1 MLNLHNDLKLQQK
14 LHSKLQLKTR
24 LVQQLNT
31 IYADVNLSMTME
43 YLATEL
49 INTMRL
55 TEQCHTPT
63 PQINHWSEKDTV
75 LITYGDSILNKDE
88 KPLQTLHH
96 FLQDYCADTINSVH
110 ILPFF
115 PYSSDDGFSVINYA
129 SVNESLGDWNDIKK
143 IAQTHHLMSDL
154 VINHCS
160 SRSKWFANFIRG
172 EGTGH
177 DYFYTAATYALSNV
191 SDSNNSSASSSN
203 CNNHKAQCDTSS
215 VVRPRTSP
223 LFRSTP
229 TASGEQQVWCTF
241 SHDQVDL
248 DFTNPKVLINFVSII
263 RQYLDNGIKIFRL
276 DAIAFLWK
284 KAGTSCINL
293 PETHEMVRL
302 LRTLIEH
309 ARPDAVII
317 TETNIPNKENLTY
330 FGNGN
335 EAHCIYN
342 FALPPLLVNTL
353 ITGNCQ
359 YLQQWMM
366 SMPPA
371 QNGTAYFNFIASH
384 DGIGLRP
391 TEGLLSEQEISQLV
405 TTMQKFGGKISWRTI
420 TADTQNISN
429 SDVKEKRKPYE
440 MNITLYD
447 ALQGTTSGKDEW
459 GHARFICAHT
469 IMFALEGIP
478 GIYIH
483 SLLGTSNDY
492 KKLQHTSHNR
502 AINRHRWERDT
513 LIPQLNDLKS
523 QHARSLSDINHL
535 IKLRISQPA
544 FHPNATQFTLQL
556 GQQLFGFWRQ
566 SIDRS
571 QSIFCISNISDT
583 QQTLP
588 LASVNLISSDFWH
601 DLISGETIDNI
612 CQLLTLKPYQTLW
625 LSNR

>member
-1 MLNLHNDLKLQQK
+1 MLNPNIDLQQ
-14 LHSKLQLKTR
+14 R
-24 LVQQLNT
+24 IAQQLNM
-31 IYADVNLSMTME
+31 IYADVNLPVSLAH
-43 YLATEL
+43 LATTL
-49 INTMRL
+49 IDTMRL
-55 TEQCHTPT
+55 TDQFHTPT
-63 PQINHWSEKDTV
+63 PQINHWSEKDTI
-75 LITYGDSILNKDE
+75 LITYGDSILKQDE
-88 KPLQTLHH
+88 KPLKTLHH
-96 FLQDYCADTINSVH
+96 FLQNHCADTINSVH

-115 PYSSDDGFSVINYA
+115 PYSSDDGFSVIDYA
-129 SVNESLGDWNDIKK
+129 SVNESLGDWDDIKQ
-143 IAQTHHLMSDL
+143 IAQSHHLMSDL

-160 SRSKWFANFIRG
+160 SRSKWFDNFIRG

-177 DYFYTAATYALSNV
+177 DYFYTAATYSHSNTE
-191 SDSNNSSASSSN
+191 A
-203 CNNHKAQCDTSS
+203 

-223 LFRSTP
+223 LFKTTA

-263 RQYLDNGIKIFRL
+263 RQYLDNGVKIFRL

-284 KAGTSCINL
+284 KAGTPCINL

-359 YLQQWMM
+359 YLKQWMM

-391 TEGLLSEQEISQLV
+391 TEGLLSDQEINQLV
-405 TTMQKFGGKISWRTI
+405 CTMQAFGGQISWRTV
-420 TADTQNISN
+420 TAKDKSSAST
-429 SDVKEKRKPYE
+429 EERKPYE
-440 MNITLYD
+440 LNITLYD
-447 ALQGTTSGKDEW
+447 ALQGTTAGKDKW
-459 GHARFICAHT
+459 GHARFICAHA
-469 IMFALEGIP
+469 IMLALEGIP

-492 KKLQHTSHNR
+492 KKLEHTSHNR
-502 AINRHRWERDT
+502 SINRHRWNLNA
-513 LIPQLNDLKS
+513 LIEKLDDPDS
-523 QHARSLSDINHL
+523 QHARSLHDINHL
-535 IKLRISQPA
+535 ITLRTAQPA

-556 GQQLFGFWRQ
+556 SEKIFGFWRQ

-583 QQTLP
+583 QLTLP
-588 LASVNLISSDFWH
+588 LASVNLINSDFWY
-601 DLISGETIDNI
+601 DLITGDTVEDISQI
-612 CQLLTLKPYQTLW
+612 LTLKPYQTLW

>member
-1 MLNLHNDLKLQQK
+1 MLNPNDDLQLQLQQ
-14 LHSKLQLKTR
+14 R
-24 LVQQLNT
+24 VAQQLST
-31 IYADVNLSMTME
+31 IYADIKLSVSIE
-43 YLATEL
+43 ALAAEL
-49 INTMRL
+49 ISTMRL
-55 TEQCHTPT
+55 TDQLHTPT
-63 PQINHWSEKDTV
+63 PQINHWSEKDTI
-75 LITYGDSILNKDE
+75 LITYGDSILNQDE
-88 KPLQTLHH
+88 KPLQTLHR
-96 FLQDYCADTINSVH
+96 FLQGYCADTISSVH

-115 PYSSDDGFSVINYA
+115 PYSSDDGFSVIDYA
-129 SVNESLGDWNDIKK
+129 SVNEALGDWHDIKQ
-143 IAQTHHLMSDL
+143 IAQSYHLMSDL

-160 SRSKWFANFIRG
+160 SRSKWFDNFIRG
-172 EGTGH
+172 EGTGY
-177 DYFYTAATYALSNV
+177 DYFYTAATYSLSNAAV
-191 SDSNNSSASSSN
+191 STNTDKSDERDDSY
-203 CNNHKAQCDTSS
+203 DIET

-223 LFRSTP
+223 LFRSTQ
-229 TASGEQQVWCTF
+229 TASGEQQVWCTY

-248 DFTNPKVLINFVSII
+248 DFSNPKVLINFVSII
-263 RQYLDNGIKIFRL
+263 RQYLDNGVKIFRL

-284 KAGTSCINL
+284 KAGTPCINL

-359 YLQQWMM
+359 YLKQWMM

-391 TEGLLSEQEISQLV
+391 AEGLLSEQEINQLV
-405 TTMQKFGGKISWRTI
+405 TTMQAFGGEISWRTV
-420 TADTQNISN
+420 TTETKNNASSQT
-429 SDVKEKRKPYE
+429 KEQRKPYE
-440 MNITLYD
+440 LNITLYD
-447 ALQGTTSGKDEW
+447 ALQGTTAGRDEW
-459 GHARFICAHT
+459 GHLRFICAHT

-502 AINRHRWERDT
+502 AINRHRW
-513 LIPQLNDLKS
+513 QLNSLTAQLDDLES
-523 QHARSLSDINHL
+523 QHARSLHDINHL
-535 IKLRISQPA
+535 ITLRTAQLA

-556 GQQLFGFWRQ
+556 GEQFFGFWRE

-583 QQTLP
+583 QLTLP
-588 LASVNLISSDFWH
+588 LAGVNLISSDFWY
-601 DLISGETIDNI
+601 DLITGDTIDDI
-612 CQLLTLKPYQTLW
+612 SQILTLSPYQTLW